1 MDPFVVIIVSCLVLG
16 SVVGI
21 LAGMLGIGGG
31 LIIVPA
37 LSYLLIHFMGMTT
50 ETVMPVAIATSL
62 STIIFTG
69 MSSALAHYKLGNI
82 QRRVVLYTGLGIAV
96 GAIIGA
102 QVASHI
108 SGELLK
114 DIFAVLVILIALQ
127 MIFGKQKASENEA
140 SNGTLSVVG
149 GGAGLLSALM
159 GIGGG
164 ALLVPAL
171 VWFRVNVRAAIGC
184 AAFCGLVIA
193 VFGTTS
199 FVIAGWNTIDVPEHS
214 LGYVYLPATAGI
226 VATSM
231 FTANIGAKLGQR
243 VNVRILKAMLACL
256 LVLVS
261 IRMILGIE

>member
-1 MDPFVVIIVSCLVLG
+1 MDPLVVIILSCLILG
-16 SVVGI
+16 SVVGV

-31 LIIVPA
+31 LIIVPV
-37 LSYLLIHFMGMTT
+37 LSYLRIHFMGMTT

-69 MSSALAHYKLGNI
+69 MSSAFAHYKLGNI
-82 QRRVVLYTGLGIAV
+82 QRHVVLYTGLGIAF
-96 GAIIGA
+96 GAFAGA
-102 QVASHI
+102 QIASHI

-114 DIFAVLVILIALQ
+114 DVFAVLVILIAMQ
-127 MIFGKQKASENEA
+127 MIFGKQKASENDA
-140 SNGTLSVVG
+140 SKGTLATVG

-184 AAFCGLVIA
+184 AAFCGLIIA

-199 FVIAGWNTIDVPEHS
+199 FIVAGYNAIDVPEHS

-243 VNVRILKAMLACL
+243 VNVRVLKAMLACL

>member
-1 MDPFVVIIVSCLVLG
+1 MEALSVVLVSCLVLG

-37 LSYLLIHFMGMTT
+37 LSYLLIHFLGMTT
-50 ETVMPVAIATSL
+50 ESVMPVAVATSL
-62 STIIFTG
+62 STIIFTS
-69 MSSALAHYKLGNI
+69 MSSAFAHYKLGNI
-82 QRRVVLYTGLGIAV
+82 KGNIVLYTGLGIALGAIV
-96 GAIIGA
+96 GAQI
-102 QVASHI
+102 ASHM
-108 SGELLK
+108 SGESLK
-114 DIFAVLVILIALQ
+114 NVFAVLVILIAAQ
-127 MIFGKQKASENEA
+127 MIFGKQKASENDA
-140 SNGTLSVVG
+140 SKSTLVAIGSGTG
-149 GGAGLLSALM
+149 IISALM

-193 VFGTTS
+193 VFGTAS
-199 FVIAGWNTIDVPEHS
+199 FVIAGWNAADVPEHS

-226 VATSM
+226 VSTSI
-231 FTANIGAKLGQR
+231 FTANIGAKLGQK
-243 VNVRILKAMLACL
+243 VNVRVLKALLACL

>member
-1 MDPFVVIIVSCLVLG
+1 MDPLVVIVLSCLILG
-16 SVVGI
+16 SVVGV
-21 LAGMLGIGGG
+21 LAGMLVIVGG
-31 LIIVPA
+31 LIIVPV

-69 MSSALAHYKLGNI
+69 MSSAFAHYKLGNI
-82 QRRVVLYTGLGIAV
+82 QRHVVLYTGLGIAF
-96 GAIIGA
+96 GAFAGA

-114 DIFAVLVILIALQ
+114 DVFAVLVILIAMQ
-127 MIFGKQKASENEA
+127 MIFGKQKASENDA
-140 SNGTLSVVG
+140 SKGKLATVG

-184 AAFCGLVIA
+184 AAFCGLIIA

-199 FVIAGWNTIDVPEHS
+199 FIVAGYNAIDVPEHS

-243 VNVRILKAMLACL
+243 VNVRVLKAMLACL

>member
-1 MDPFVVIIVSCLVLG
+1 MDPLVVIVLSCLILG
-16 SVVGI
+16 SVVGV

-31 LIIVPA
+31 LIIVPV

-50 ETVMPVAIATSL
+50 ETVMPVAIDTSL

-69 MSSALAHYKLGNI
+69 MSSAFAHYKLGNI
-82 QRRVVLYTGLGIAV
+82 QRHVVLYTGLGIAF
-96 GAIIGA
+96 GAFAGA

-114 DIFAVLVILIALQ
+114 DVFAVLVILIAMQ
-127 MIFGKQKASENEA
+127 MIFGKQKASENDA
-140 SNGTLSVVG
+140 SKGTLATVG

-184 AAFCGLVIA
+184 AAFCGLIIA

-199 FVIAGWNTIDVPEHS
+199 FIVAGYNAIDVPEHS

-243 VNVRILKAMLACL
+243 VNVRVLKAMLACL